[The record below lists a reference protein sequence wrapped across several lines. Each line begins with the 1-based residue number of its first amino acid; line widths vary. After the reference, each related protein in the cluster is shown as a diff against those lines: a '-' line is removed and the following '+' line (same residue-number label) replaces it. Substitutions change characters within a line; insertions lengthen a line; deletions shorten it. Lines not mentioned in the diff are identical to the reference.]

1 MELNAE
7 QLDRMERCLASAK
20 RLSGA
25 SDAEVVAAR
34 NNILNNLNAG
44 FGIYYRP
51 HGAAPGIASTL
62 SMNANGNSSIR
73 FNGAGLGGTFA
84 TFGFS
89 IPAGG

>member
-1 MELNAE
+1 MELTPE
-7 QLDRMERCLASAK
+7 QIERMERCLASAK

-25 SDAEVVAAR
+25 SEDEVTKAR
-34 NNILNNLNAG
+34 ANIIDHLNSG
-44 FGIYYRP
+44 VGIYYRP